1 MASGEAS
8 AVNVEL
14 RPNGE
19 FSDEALT
26 ELFEASWPSG
36 EGPRFLLDRSL
47 CWVSAYAGER
57 LVGFINITG
66 DGGAHAFLLDA
77 TVHPEFRRHGVGS
90 ALVRCAMDEAREL
103 GAEWLH
109 VDYAPHH
116 AEFYR
121 RSGFRPTLAGLV
133 HLLPGDA
140 SDAAAPPRLTL
151 RKYATADASACRELM
166 LGLNDWFAISTATE
180 AYLADLPRLPTW
192 VATLGNDPAA
202 IGFVSITAP
211 QGRAFEIHVL
221 AVSRE
226 HHRQG
231 VGRALMQHAEHWSKQ
246 RGARYLQVKTL
257 GPSHPDPAYQ
267 KTRAFYQ
274 SLDYEPLLETDKF
287 WGPGNPTL
295 LLVKSLLE

>member
-14 RPNGE
+14 RPNGD

-26 ELFEASWPSG
+26 ELFEVSWPSG
-36 EGPRFLLDRSL
+36 EGPRFALERSL
-47 CWVSAYAGER
+47 GWVSAHAGER

-77 TVHPEFRRHGVGS
+77 TVHPDFRRHGVGS
-90 ALVRCAMDEAREL
+90 ALVRCAMEEAREL

-109 VDYAPHH
+109 VDYEPHN

-133 HLLPGDA
+133 HLLPGDP

-151 RKYATADASACRELM
+151 RKYAAADATACRELM

-180 AYLADLPRLPTW
+180 AYLADLPRVPTW
-192 VATLGNDPAA
+192 VATLGDDRAA
-202 IGFVSITAP
+202 IGFVSVTAP
-211 QGRAFEIHVL
+211 QRRAFEIHVL
-221 AVSRE
+221 AVARE
-226 HHRQG
+226 HHRLG
-231 VGRALMQHAEHWSKQ
+231 VGRALMQHAERWSKQ
-246 RGARYLQVKTL
+246 QGARYLQVKTL
-257 GPSHPDPAYQ
+257 GPSHSDPAYQ

-274 SLDYEPLLETDKF
+274 SLDYEPLLETDRL
-287 WGPGNPTL
+287 WGEGNPTL
-295 LLVKSLLE
+295 LLVKALS